1 MATIRNTSKEYR
13 KELRRISMEKFALEN
28 QIRARATDLIKRF
41 PYVIIV
47 ENYMGSEGNLL
58 AKNCQELDQ
67 YNINRIV
74 DFIEIIEADIAS
86 KHPYKQTEIEFPK
99 TQHEKIM
106 KIAKSIQALNIPK
119 KNKYHDDV

>member
-106 KIAKSIQALNIPK
+106 DIAKGIQAVNIPK
-119 KNKYHDDV
+119 SKK